1 MEKCGKKISK
11 FFAPNVIGPISQLK
25 SMQLI
30 SQIRDNIFSM
40 HSEVA
45 IAARV
50 NGKILWI
57 IWAA

>member
-1 MEKCGKKISK
+1 
-11 FFAPNVIGPISQLK
+11 
-25 SMQLI
+25 
-30 SQIRDNIFSM
+30 M

-57 IWAA
+57 IWAAWMSPSVSAYLLWVYLTLHRYWV